1 MPPGS
6 SSGSSSAASTSA
18 RTPSTSSA
26 SSGSG
31 ASPAPAPAAAPS
43 ITIPPHLAAKV
54 GSLCEMGF
62 EPPRALRAL
71 QAQGGSLELAAEALL
86 SGRC

>member
-1 MPPGS
+1 MPAGSSS
-6 SSGSSSAASTSA
+6 SSGSSASA
-18 RTPSTSSA
+18 RTPSSSSSSSA
-26 SSGSG
+26 GTG
-31 ASPAPAPAAAPS
+31 ASPAPAPAPPA
-43 ITIPPHLAAKV
+43 ITIPPHLTSKV
-54 GSLCEMGF
+54 NSLCEMGF